1 MNSMTNS
8 FSGPTIVPRHMGTIP
23 PPCFA
28 LAQHPLSSIHPGAP
42 PLRPHPLTSSPF
54 PLLLFHSLRFLCTM
68 RCREEEKDGGRDKGK
83 ERGLLLAFRW
93 LHMKSQSTHLGCR
106 HRRPTSHLLP
116 LSIPQLASSFPCAAQ
131 ACTDRD
137 RHICEGIL
145 VEPHTCVRW
154 IDHTATFRLFALNGL
169 LRAARGEF
177 SRPSVFSASVFYSQC
192 FQVSVRCQVAACLCV
207 FKAAVAWIVFTAHGA
222 RQRGGERGEVR
233 GGRTGFDLMQT
244 V

>member
-28 LAQHPLSSIHPGAP
+28 LAQHPLFSIHPGAP

-54 PLLLFHSLRFLCTM
+54 PLLLFHSLRFLCTV

-116 LSIPQLASSFPCAAQ
+116 LSIPQLAFNFPCAAQ
-131 ACTDRD
+131 ACTERD
-137 RHICEGIL
+137 RPICEGIL
-145 VEPHTCVRW
+145 LEPHTCIRW
-154 IDHTATFRLFALNGL
+154 FDRMATLRLFALNGFFVL
-169 LRAARGEF
+169 QKESSVGPQCLVCLYF
-177 SRPSVFSASVFYSQC
+177 IPSAFKL
-192 FQVSVRCQVAACLCV
+192 VSGVR
-207 FKAAVAWIVFTAHGA
+207 
-222 RQRGGERGEVR
+222 
-233 GGRTGFDLMQT
+233 
-244 V
+244 